1 MKFLTRIPHR
11 HYFLFPTLLFA
22 AEFFSGRRSP

>member
-11 HYFLFPTLLFA
+11 HYFLFLPLLFA